1 MKNWDDQIR
10 ALISKMTLEEK
21 IGQLR
26 QVGPSIVGA
35 FEVSFEEMLDML
47 FDGRISQEEFDR
59 KMGNSAQDFREDE
72 IRAGKIGSFNGVGD
86 AATSNRLQKI
96 AVEESRLGIPLL
108 FGFDVIHGYRTC
120 RRSSE
125 TGRPEALERGNMS
138 GAFFERYVFSEI
150 YKSYL
155 NAGQEPPIF
164 YYRDKDQKEI
174 DLLLCQNGTVTPSRP
189 RNPRLPVR
197 LPSRIFLFW
206 SPLRSRIASAGCR
219 N

>member
-1 MKNWDDQIR
+1 
-10 ALISKMTLEEK
+10 
-21 IGQLR
+21 
-26 QVGPSIVGA
+26 
-35 FEVSFEEMLDML
+35 
-47 FDGRISQEEFDR
+47 
-59 KMGNSAQDFREDE
+59 
-72 IRAGKIGSFNGVGD
+72 
-86 AATSNRLQKI
+86 
-96 AVEESRLGIPLL
+96 
-108 FGFDVIHGYRTC
+108 
-120 RRSSE
+120 
-125 TGRPEALERGNMS
+125 MS

-219 N
+219 I